1 MNRFQKIKDTNGFK
15 LSMVLVAFV
24 LVLTTILGLMFD
36 WFSVKK
42 DNVKDNATEQAV
54 NMNTYG
60 TFATEFVNTE
70 KVLLKSATPMT
81 KALNGA
87 YAEQTISAT
96 VLPTSASNKLV
107 DWSVAWGGEQ
117 TGNVT
122 DYVTVTPST
131 SGSTTASIKCY
142 QAFEGN
148 IVVTVTTRE
157 GGFSADCIVTFVGL
171 PTEINING
179 PFSESDDGFYYIGV
193 GNTYSFSVDLNNVF
207 GTIGEDYK
215 NVNMTLGAVG
225 SIVLGTYESTSEGS
239 KWYDASLT
247 TVELQSMSDTFLT
260 VNFADGVVNITTMKA
275 IESYYEKLERIDGG
289 RTRYYT
295 NKFKEYATNDA
306 YFYVRLEVPN
316 TGLTKL
322 MKIKFD
328 ENVVANVEV
337 NKSEIV
343 F

>member
-1 MNRFQKIKDTNGFK
+1 MFEKIKDTNGFK

-24 LVLTTILGLMFD
+24 LVLTTILGLIFD

-60 TFATEFVNTE
+60 TFATEFVSTGS
-70 KVLLKSATPMT
+70 VQLMSVSPMST
-81 KALNGA
+81 VTNGT
-87 YAEQTISAT
+87 YAEQTIMAT

-157 GGFSADCIVTFVGL
+157 GGFSADCIVTFVGI
-171 PTEINING
+171 PTEINVNG

-193 GNTYSFSVDLNNVF
+193 GNTYSFNVDVSNVF
-207 GTIGEDYK
+207 GTIGEDYR
-215 NVNMTLGAVG
+215 NVNMTLGGVG

-239 KWYDASLT
+239 KWYDTSLT
-247 TVELQSMSDTFLT
+247 TVELQSMTDKFLSASFE
-260 VNFADGVVNITTMKA
+260 NGVLNITTFKA
-275 IESYYEKLERIDGG
+275 VESYYETLERIDGG

-295 NKFKEYATNDA
+295 NKFKEYASNDA
-306 YFYVRLEVPN
+306 YFYVRLEVQN
-316 TGLTKL
+316 TGLSKVI
-322 MKIKFD
+322 KIKFD